1 MNYLVRIMTAEIRR
15 GEKRYIGLFNVS
27 NVPIP
32 DNIVNPFVARVILL
46 KLYGITDV
54 EFDKPIPTEKYSS
67 EEIKRI
73 GLIHGNKM
81 YGVYVEES
89 GYEKI
94 KRSGVSISNILSL
107 PFIELNEQNEK

>member
-1 MNYLVRIMTAEIRR
+1 MTAEIRR

-32 DNIVNPFVARVILL
+32 DNFVNPFVARVILL

-54 EFDKPIPTEKYSS
+54 ELDKPIPTKRYSS
-67 EEIKRI
+67 EEIERI
-73 GLIHGNKM
+73 ALRHGDKM

-89 GYEKI
+89 EYEKI
-94 KRSGVSISNILSL
+94 KRSEVSMSNILSL
-107 PFIELNEQNEK
+107 PCIELSEQNEK